1 MLLLALSLLQGL
13 VVILSQS
20 TVLSWPSEVGPV
32 IAIDLG
38 SSYAQVGLA
47 VEDKYRVDIL
57 KDDIGRSRIPTR
69 ACFAAD
75 GTLAYGH
82 ACPDVLDG
90 SVIHDILR
98 YVDLISPPGD
108 ARERGETTLL
118 DGLRYSSKQAFRP
131 STPKGPPELS
141 TTLENGQTIT
151 YTPAQLVLGFL
162 NHLQQLA
169 SSYYNHTITSALIVV
184 PTGVCQVPFTH
195 SKSLDPQTRKNPAH
209 AEKYRSVFLSIAPVH
224 PNEDTSIPNSPPSLK
239 ILRVIKYCVA
249 TISAHG
255 LLDNPEEKYVLTYHL
270 DLEGMAP
277 FEVTAS
283 LLEDGVIEVLGSE
296 HMELEDR
303 LEEWL
308 LVELGRKV
316 FPDVWEW
323 YNKIQ
328 EIPTV
333 EGDRVK
339 EMARKARVE
348 LFSVDG
354 DSVEV
359 VFAEFGYHDISTILT
374 KDIFYGLYRDLIFR
388 TVDLS
393 MKVLRSTAIYEHKPG
408 IGNFDQIVLSGKS
421 STHPLITELLALA
434 FPNVTVISHSYSDVD
449 SNKTGITPET
459 AAVIGAARHAVV
471 AYSDYEQ
478 GCIGCFSI
486 STMDISVELND
497 GVVGV
502 IVPRNW
508 VLPTQRTKRFNIT
521 TSEIRVH
528 GGFGRYTNSTV
539 LLGTLGLPPGEGEV
553 TVKATVDSLGLSV
566 EIKTQRDGIDGI
578 TTLTVNIP
586 MPDDLWPEDEIIRLI
601 DEAVEF
607 DRRAR
612 EAIEL

>member
-1 MLLLALSLLQGL
+1 MLLLAFSLLHGL
-13 VVILSQS
+13 IVVSAQS
-20 TVLSWPSEVGPV
+20 TGLSWPSEVGPV

-47 VEDKYRVDIL
+47 VEDKDRVDIL

-90 SVIHDILR
+90 SVIHNILR
-98 YVDLISPPGD
+98 YVDLIPPPAD
-108 ARERGETTLL
+108 ARERGETAFL
-118 DGLRYSSKQAFRP
+118 DGLRDSSRQSFLP
-131 STPKGPPELS
+131 STPEGPPELS
-141 TTLENGQTIT
+141 TLENGQTIT

-184 PTGVCQVPFTH
+184 PT
-195 SKSLDPQTRKNPAH
+195 DPETSAH
-209 AEKYRSVFLSIAPVH
+209 AETYRSVLLSIAPAYH
-224 PNEDTSIPNSPPSLK
+224 NEDTSTTSIPNSSPPLQ

-255 LLDNPEEKYVLTYHL
+255 LLDNPEETYTLTYHL
-270 DLEGMAP
+270 DLEEMAP
-277 FEVTAS
+277 FEVTIS
-283 LLEDGVIEVLGSE
+283 LLEEDGVIEVLGSE

-308 LVELGRKV
+308 LGELGRKV
-316 FPDVWEW
+316 FPDVWGW
-323 YNKIQ
+323 YDKIR

-339 EMARKARVE
+339 EIARKARVE

-359 VFAEFGYHDISTILT
+359 VFGEVGYPDISTILT

-393 MKVLRSTAIYEHKPG
+393 MKALRSAAVYEHKPG
-408 IGNFDQIVLSGKS
+408 IGDLDQIVLSGKS
-421 STHPLITELLALA
+421 STHPLITKLLALA
-434 FPNVTVISHSYSDVD
+434 FPNVTVISHYYFD
-449 SNKTGITPET
+449 KTGITPET

-471 AYSDYEQ
+471 AYSDYKQ

-486 STMDISVELND
+486 STMDIGVEVNE

-502 IVPRNW
+502 IIPRNW

-521 TSEIRVH
+521 TGDIRIH

-553 TVKATVDSLGLSV
+553 EIKATMDSLGLSV
-566 EIKTQRDGIDGI
+566 EVEARRDGNDRT

-612 EAIEL
+612 EATVL

>member
-1 MLLLALSLLQGL
+1 MLLVALSLLQGL
-13 VVILSQS
+13 TAVSTQS
-20 TVLSWPSEVGPV
+20 TGLSWPSKVGPV

-47 VEDKYRVDIL
+47 VEDKDHIDIL
-57 KDDIGRSRIPTR
+57 KDDKGRSRIPTR
-69 ACFAAD
+69 ACFGAD

-82 ACPDVLDG
+82 ACPDILDG

-98 YVDLISPPGD
+98 YVDLITPPAD
-108 ARERGETTLL
+108 QREWGETTLL
-118 DGLRYSSKQAFRP
+118 DGLRESSRQSLLY
-131 STPKGPPELS
+131 STPKDPLELS
-141 TTLENGQTIT
+141 TTLKNGRKIT

-184 PTGVCQVPFTH
+184 PTARVE
-195 SKSLDPQTRKNPAH
+195 N
-209 AEKYRSVFLSIAPVH
+209 YRSTLLSIAPVH
-224 PNEDTSIPNSPPSLK
+224 PNPNEDTSTTSIPNSSPPLQ
-239 ILRVIKYCVA
+239 ILRVVKHCVA

-255 LLDNPEEKYVLTYHL
+255 LLNNPEEKYVLTYHL
-270 DLEGMAP
+270 DLEEMAP
-277 FEVTAS
+277 FEVTAF

-296 HMELEDR
+296 HMEIEDR

-308 LVELGRKV
+308 LGELGRKV
-316 FPDVWEW
+316 FPDVWGW
-323 YNKIQ
+323 YDKVR
-328 EIPTV
+328 EIPAV
-333 EGDRVK
+333 EGGRVK
-339 EMARKARVE
+339 AMARKARVE

-359 VFAEFGYHDISTILT
+359 VFAEFGYPDISTILT
-374 KDIFYGLYRDLIFR
+374 RDVFYGLYRDLIFR
-388 TVDLS
+388 TVALS

-421 STHPLITELLALA
+421 STHPLVTKLLALA

-478 GCIGCFSI
+478 GCIGCFSV
-486 STMDISVELND
+486 STMDISVELNE

-502 IVPRNW
+502 IIPRNW
-508 VLPTQRTKRFNIT
+508 VLPMQRTKRFNIT
-521 TSEIRVH
+521 TGDIRIH

-539 LLGTLGLPPGEGEV
+539 LLGMLGLPPGEGEV
-553 TVKATVDSLGLSV
+553 TIKATVDSLGLSV
-566 EIKTQRDGIDGI
+566 EVEAQRDGIDGT

-601 DEAVEF
+601 DEAIEF

-612 EAIEL
+612 EATEL

>member
-1 MLLLALSLLQGL
+1 MLLLALSLLQRL
-13 VVILSQS
+13 VVVLSQS

-47 VEDKYRVDIL
+47 VEDKDHIDIL
-57 KDDIGRSRIPTR
+57 KDDMGRSRIPTR
-69 ACFAAD
+69 ACFGVD

-82 ACPDVLDG
+82 ACPDVIDG
-90 SVIHDILR
+90 TVIHDILR
-98 YVDLISPPGD
+98 YVDLITPPAD
-108 ARERGETTLL
+108 QRERGETALL
-118 DGLRYSSKQAFRP
+118 DGLRDSSRQSRLS
-131 STPKGPPELS
+131 STPELS
-141 TTLENGQTIT
+141 TTLKNGQTIT

-162 NHLQQLA
+162 NHLKQLA
-169 SSYYNHTITSALIVV
+169 SAFYNHTVTSALIVV
-184 PTGVCQVPFTH
+184 PTDLENSARAGNH
-195 SKSLDPQTRKNPAH
+195 
-209 AEKYRSVFLSIAPVH
+209 RSALLSIAPVH
-224 PNEDTSIPNSPPSLK
+224 LDEDTSIPSSPPSLQ
-239 ILRVIKYCVA
+239 ILRVVKHCVA

-255 LLDNPEEKYVLTYHL
+255 LLENPEENYVLTYHL
-270 DLEGMAP
+270 DLEEMAP

-296 HMELEDR
+296 HMQIEDR

-308 LVELGRKV
+308 LAQFGRKV

-323 YNKIQ
+323 YDKVR
-328 EIPTV
+328 EIPSV
-333 EGDRVK
+333 EENRMK
-339 EMARKARVE
+339 AIARKARVE

-359 VFAEFGYHDISTILT
+359 VFAELGYPDISTILT
-374 KDIFYGLYRDLIFR
+374 KDIFYNLYRDLFFR

-393 MKVLRSTAIYEHKPG
+393 MKTLRSTAIYEHKAG
-408 IGNFDQIVLSGKS
+408 IGNLDQIVLSGKS
-421 STHPLITELLALA
+421 STHPLVTKLLALA
-434 FPNVTVISHSYSDVD
+434 FPNVTVISHYYSD
-449 SNKTGITPET
+449 KTGITPDT
-459 AAVIGAARHAVV
+459 AAIIGAARHAVV

-486 STMDISVELND
+486 STMDISVEVND
-497 GVVGV
+497 GVLGV
-502 IVPRNW
+502 IIPRNW

-521 TSEIRVH
+521 TGDIRIH
-528 GGFGRYTNSTV
+528 GGFGRYMNSTV

-553 TVKATVDSLGLSV
+553 EIKATMDSLGLSV
-566 EIKTQRDGIDGI
+566 EVEARRDGIDRK

-612 EAIEL
+612 EATVL